1 MEEKRAPAD
10 STFKRLF
17 SVGALMFGT
26 YCGGA
31 MASGTY
37 ATGYMATFGGGWL
50 FVFLGIFFAFMAFFC
65 AISMDFAQAFG
76 TKDYNE
82 YALALYGLN
91 KPNANPAL
99 RFIVSTY
106 FDIFNLLMGGI
117 TAALTIALFGEL
129 FNQLFG
135 VPVMVASLA
144 AVLLFAVLTIYGA
157 AFLRKFNTLMTVLLV
172 VSLGAILIA
181 VIGIRGDVLMQR
193 LGNFQI
199 GMDWSGTTLES
210 HIDMLIA
217 YCFTT
222 SQWGCT
228 LTNHTDVI
236 HSRKESYLCGLMIG
250 VLVCILFFVTSC
262 IVIPFLPEELNAT
275 PILSICKKYLPLA
288 LTGAYWVV
296 VMISVIST
304 GPTFAYNI
312 ANRFSKSWKSEAV
325 SQKTKFFVISGVF
338 LLACY
343 VLSSLGLMKLAQK
356 GYALAG
362 KIAVPGIAIP
372 LIISIFR
379 VTKRRRAMAEARNVT
394 NQ

>member
-1 MEEKRAPAD
+1 MKTDAATN
-10 STFKRLF
+10 SGMFKRLF

-50 FVFLGIFFAFMAFFC
+50 FVFLGIFFLFMSFFC

-91 KPNANPAL
+91 KPNANPIL
-99 RFIVSTY
+99 KFIVATY

-135 VPVMVASLA
+135 VPMMVASLV
-144 AVLLFAVLTIYGA
+144 AVILFAILTIYGA

-172 VSLGAILIA
+172 LSLGAILIA
-181 VIGIRGDVLMQR
+181 VINIRGDVLMQR

-210 HIDMLIA
+210 HISLLIA

-222 SQWGCT
+222 AQWGCT

-236 HSRKESYLCGLMIG
+236 HNRKESYLCGIMIG
-250 VLVCILFFVTSC
+250 VLVCSLFFVTSC

-275 PILSICKKYLPLA
+275 PILSICRKHL
-288 LTGAYWVV
+288 
-296 VMISVIST
+296 SV
-304 GPTFAYNI
+304 G
-312 ANRFSKSWKSEAV
+312 
-325 SQKTKFFVISGVF
+325 
-338 LLACY
+338 
-343 VLSSLGLMKLAQK
+343 
-356 GYALAG
+356 
-362 KIAVPGIAIP
+362 
-372 LIISIFR
+372 
-379 VTKRRRAMAEARNVT
+379 
-394 NQ
+394 

>member
-1 MEEKRAPAD
+1 
-10 STFKRLF
+10 
-17 SVGALMFGT
+17 
-26 YCGGA
+26 
-31 MASGTY
+31 
-37 ATGYMATFGGGWL
+37 
-50 FVFLGIFFAFMAFFC
+50 
-65 AISMDFAQAFG
+65 
-76 TKDYNE
+76 
-82 YALALYGLN
+82 
-91 KPNANPAL
+91 
-99 RFIVSTY
+99 
-106 FDIFNLLMGGI
+106 MGGI